1 MVNMKLKD
9 IIDRLAD
16 LVEIEVVVDDHGNI
30 AATYDNDND
39 MEHIQDY
46 LNCEVKT
53 IDTTEDGILILVVD
67 GNTGTEEE

>member
-1 MVNMKLKD
+1 MKLKD

-16 LVEIEVVVDDHGNI
+16 LVEIEVVVDDYGNI
-30 AATYDNDND
+30 AATYDND

-46 LNCEVKT
+46 LNCEVET

>member
-1 MVNMKLKD
+1 MKLKD
-9 IIDRLAD
+9 VIDRLAD

-30 AATYDNDND
+30 AATYDNDNNND
-39 MEHIQDY
+39 IGHIQDC

>member
-1 MVNMKLKD
+1 MKLKD
-9 IIDRLAD
+9 ITDRLAV

-30 AATYDNDND
+30 ATTYDND

-46 LNCEVKT
+46 LNCEVET

-67 GNTGTEEE
+67 GNTKE

>member
-9 IIDRLAD
+9 VIDRLAD
-16 LVEIEVVVDDHGNI
+16 LVEIEVVVDDYGNI
-30 AATYDNDND
+30 AATYDND

-46 LNCEVKT
+46 LNCEVET

-67 GNTGTEEE
+67 GNTGTEEK

>member
-1 MVNMKLKD
+1 MKLKD
-9 IIDRLAD
+9 VVDRLAV

-30 AATYDNDND
+30 AATYDND

-46 LNCEVKT
+46 LNCEVET

>member
-1 MVNMKLKD
+1 MKLKD
-9 IIDRLAD
+9 VIDRLAD
-16 LVEIEVVVDDHGNI
+16 LVEIEVVVDDYGNI
-30 AATYDNDND
+30 AATYDND

-46 LNCEVKT
+46 LNCEVET

>member
-1 MVNMKLKD
+1 MKLKD
-9 IIDRLAD
+9 VIDRLAD

-30 AATYDNDND
+30 AATYDND

-46 LNCEVKT
+46 LNCEVET